1 MTVRH
6 FFRGLWLGLALL
18 PGLVM
23 AQTIH
28 PLQQAIDQ
36 LVTFQA
42 DFVQEQPEEH
52 FFRVNRAFGEFYLAR
67 PGMMRWNYTRPDPQ
81 QILVDGR
88 HLWVYEPELA
98 QVTVQR
104 VSEIQGDIPLAWLLF
119 EEPIEQTYR
128 IIDAGQ
134 RDGLTWYNLRPRR
147 ATFFQSIE
155 VGLKDQQIHAVW
167 MYQGATEVTK
177 VTFSNIQQNQPIAH
191 QHFELQ
197 LDGDVDYFGEF

>member
-6 FFRGLWLGLALL
+6 FFRGLWLALALL

-42 DFVQEQPEEH
+42 DFVQEQPEDH

-119 EEPIEQTYR
+119 EEPIEQTYQ
-128 IIDAGQ
+128 IVKAGT
-134 RDGLTWYNLRPRR
+134 RDGLTWFNLRPKS

-177 VTFSNIQQNQPIAH
+177 VTFSNIQQNQPIAY